1 MNANLWVGLTVNLS
15 TLVTVQVVDGQN
27 IFSSLNQFSS
37 LDLWLSNE
45 SIYLYEVWTRKMI
58 SENRLIW
65 KSSQTFDTRLE
76 PTCLAQRSR
85 NKYTDERVYE
95 VLISFKSK
103 IQSNQNYLLTYINI
117 FNNSIRAYCL
127 RTVQGNQLQMF
138 YIWCTVKTGN
148 SNHYVSQSF
157 SKIHIIL

>member
-1 MNANLWVGLTVNLS
+1 MGWLHRWPC

-45 SIYLYEVWTRKMI
+45 SIYFYEVWKRKMI
-58 SENRLIW
+58 SVNRLIW

-76 PTCLAQRSR
+76 PTCMAQRSR

-103 IQSNQNYLLTYINI
+103 IQSNQNYSARTELLKMLMINI

-127 RTVQGNQLQMF
+127 RTVQGNQLQML
-138 YIWCTVKTGN
+138 YILVH
-148 SNHYVSQSF
+148 S
-157 SKIHIIL
+157 